1 MQSYACAVHGP
12 ITFPGSQPMAGHK
25 IGLNDFVQA
34 LIDTDA
40 VQRLRWIR
48 QNGLCHFVF
57 NTMEHSRFTHSLGVA
72 FVARRMVD
80 RIILNSDIERDN
92 EEAWTIRY
100 QTIAAALIHDI
111 GHGPFSHTLEE
122 ILNSLYAERSCGL
135 HFNHEEMTHRI
146 VTDKTTSVHRV
157 LSECHPELPERVAA
171 YFDESKK
178 NSKRWFHKI
187 VSSQLDADRLDYILR
202 DAQMAGLM
210 GAGYDLDRILQH
222 LFIKEK
228 DLASNNFILDRK
240 AIEALESALLVNDQL
255 YRAVYY
261 HRKVR
266 SATAMLKSLL
276 MRAGSLSLDAIR
288 DDHENKLFPDPS
300 HPLLLLFQQG
310 GGISPSDYLRLTEN
324 SIWSLIER
332 WKDQPEIDSIVRDYA
347 KRLWLRKLHKSERID
362 GHDKGKR
369 REETILRKLR
379 TCSDLKEL
387 SPEDIQ
393 KYYVLDDTS
402 RRKSYKD
409 GDSIYLGNMADP
421 KAKDCALEFD
431 HSSRIITMLK
441 DQHTIEYVVYPDIG
455 KIHSDI
461 SSEGATSPCENHHA
475 SIAGP
480 MEGQLAAGPEKSIM
494 NTKK

>member
-1 MQSYACAVHGP
+1 
-12 ITFPGSQPMAGHK
+12 MAGHK
-25 IGLNDFVQA
+25 LGLNDFVKA

-80 RIILNSDIERDN
+80 RITLNSDIERDN
-92 EEAWTIRY
+92 EIAWTIKY

-122 ILNSLYAERSCGL
+122 ILNSLYAERGSEL
-135 HFNHEEMTHRI
+135 HFNHEEMTHKI
-146 VTDKTTSVHRV
+146 VTDKTSSVHRV
-157 LSECHPELPERVAA
+157 LAECNPALPERVADF
-171 YFDESKK
+171 FDESKK
-178 NSKRWFHKI
+178 NSKKWFHKI

-222 LFIKEK
+222 LFIKGK
-228 DLASNNFILDRK
+228 NLAANNFILDRK

-266 SATAMLKSLL
+266 SATAMLKALL
-276 MRAGSLSLDAIR
+276 MRAGSLSLDASLGN
-288 DDHENKLFPDPS
+288 HENKLFPDSS

-310 GGISPSDYLRLTEN
+310 GDIRPADYLRLTEN
-324 SIWSLIER
+324 SIWSLIES
-332 WKDQPEIDSIVRDYA
+332 WKEQPAIDSIVRDYA
-347 KRLWLRKLHKSERID
+347 NRLWQRKLHKSKRID

-369 REETILRKLR
+369 LEASILKKLSK
-379 TCSDLKEL
+379 CPDFQEYC
-387 SPEDIQ
+387 PEDVQ
-393 KYYVLDDTS
+393 KYYILDDTS

-409 GDSIYLGNMADP
+409 GDSIYLGNMAEP

-441 DQHTIEYVVYPDIG
+441 DQHTIEYVVYPDIDRL
-455 KIHSDI
+455 HSRI
-461 SSEGATSPCENHHA
+461 SSKDATSLCENGHA
-475 SIAGP
+475 KIEEPKECELGAVSELINH
-480 MEGQLAAGPEKSIM
+480 EHL
-494 NTKK
+494 

>member
-1 MQSYACAVHGP
+1 
-12 ITFPGSQPMAGHK
+12 MAGHNL
-25 IGLNDFVQA
+25 GLNDFVKA

-72 FVARRMVD
+72 FVARRMID
-80 RIILNSDIERDN
+80 RITLNSDIERDN

-122 ILNSLYAERSCGL
+122 ILNSLYAEQSSGL
-135 HFNHEEMTHRI
+135 HFNHEEMTHKI
-146 VTDKTTSVHRV
+146 ITDKTTSVHRV
-157 LSECHPELPERVAA
+157 LTECSPALPEKVADF
-171 YFDESKK
+171 FDESKK
-178 NSKRWFHKI
+178 NSKKWFHKI

-222 LFIKEK
+222 LFIKGK
-228 DLASNNFILDRK
+228 DLAAKNFILDRK

-266 SATAMLKSLL
+266 SATAMLKALL

-288 DDHENKLFPDPS
+288 ENHDNNLFPDPS

-310 GGISPSDYLRLTEN
+310 GGISPADYLRLTEN
-324 SIWSLIER
+324 SIWSLIES
-332 WKDQPEIDSIVRDYA
+332 WKEQPAIDSVVGDYA
-347 KRLWLRKLHKSERID
+347 NRLWQRKLHKSKRID

-369 REETILRKLR
+369 LEESILKKLR
-379 TCSDLKEL
+379 NCPNFKEF

-441 DQHTIEYVVYPDIG
+441 DQHTIEYVVFPDID
-455 KIHSDI
+455 KLHSDM
-461 SSEGATSPCENHHA
+461 SSEDTTPPCENSHTRIVDPTERELDTDSELISH
-475 SIAGP
+475 
-480 MEGQLAAGPEKSIM
+480 EHL
-494 NTKK
+494 